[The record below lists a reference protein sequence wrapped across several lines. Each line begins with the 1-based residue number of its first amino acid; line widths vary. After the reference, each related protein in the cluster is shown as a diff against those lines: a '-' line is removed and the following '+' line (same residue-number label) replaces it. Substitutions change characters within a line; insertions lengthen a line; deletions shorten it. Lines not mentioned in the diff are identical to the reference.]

1 MAFKLE
7 AKPGGSRVTAQTV
20 CGGGNRHGGT
30 GQGRAGTDLE
40 AALEFLLGIVE
51 HLDIQEESE
60 SVVHGAEATALR
72 GWG

>member
-1 MAFKLE
+1 M
-7 AKPGGSRVTAQTV
+7 TAQTV
-20 CGGGNRHGGT
+20 CCAGNRQGGT

-40 AALEFLLGIVE
+40 AALELLLGIGE
-51 HLDIQEESE
+51 HLDVQEEPE